1 MYSIIFYKSD
11 NLIKGYYFFDMQKT
25 LLLLLL
31 KLLKLLSGD
40 LNKIFDMSKMIVC
53 NTI

>member
-1 MYSIIFYKSD
+1 MYSIIFYKND

-25 LLLLLL
+25 LLLLL
-31 KLLKLLSGD
+31 KLLQPLSGD
-40 LNKIFDMSKMIVC
+40 LNKIFDMSKTIVC